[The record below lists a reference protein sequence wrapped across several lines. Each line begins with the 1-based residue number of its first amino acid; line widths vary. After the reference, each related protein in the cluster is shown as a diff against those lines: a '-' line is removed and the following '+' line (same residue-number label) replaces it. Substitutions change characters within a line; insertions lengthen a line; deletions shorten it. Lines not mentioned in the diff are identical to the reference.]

1 MMVRD
6 LSEIREE
13 IDRLDKEIVSCYEQ
27 RMDLVRQVAAY
38 KIATGKQVLDSSRE
52 KQKLETLG
60 GLAKNDFDRQAVQEI
75 FTQLM
80 AISRKS
86 QYQMLAAKGMSTPL
100 PCTLTDKLVD
110 GPVRVVFQGV
120 EGAYGHAAMLQYFGE
135 AVDFYHVKQF
145 RDVMEE
151 VAAGRADFGVL
162 PLENSSAGQVGDV
175 YDLLTRYDNTIVGEY
190 YLPVRHC
197 LLGLKGADIDKI
209 QTVYSH
215 PQGLMQCGKFLNEH
229 SSWQQISQAN
239 TAMAAQKVI
248 KENNPKTAAIASET
262 AAKLYG
268 LEILE
273 EGINDNKT
281 NTTRFIVVSR
291 KKCYRRDASK
301 ISIMFEIPHE
311 SGSLYTILSHM
322 IYNDLNMTKI
332 ESRPTPEQPFEYR
345 FFVDFEGNL
354 ADAAVENAILGI
366 KEEAARL
373 KILGNY

>member
-1 MMVRD
+1 MKAVAN
-6 LSEIREE
+6 
-13 IDRLDKEIVSCYEQ
+13 KE
-27 RMDLVRQVAAY
+27 
-38 KIATGKQVLDSSRE
+38 
-52 KQKLETLG
+52 
-60 GLAKNDFDRQAVQEI
+60 
-75 FTQLM
+75 
-80 AISRKS
+80 
-86 QYQMLAAKGMSTPL
+86 
-100 PCTLTDKLVD
+100 
-110 GPVRVVFQGV
+110 
-120 EGAYGHAAMLQYFGE
+120 
-135 AVDFYHVKQF
+135 
-145 RDVMEE
+145 
-151 VAAGRADFGVL
+151 ADFGVL

-281 NTTRFIVVSR
+281 NTTRFIIVSR

-332 ESRPTPEQPFEYR
+332 ESRPISEQPFEYR

>member
-1 MMVRD
+1 MLD
-6 LSEIREE
+6 LSESRAQ
-13 IDRLDKEIVSCYEQ
+13 IDVIDKEITRLFQKRIDVC
-27 RMDLVRQVAAY
+27 RDVAAY
-38 KIATGKQVLDSSRE
+38 KIQNNKKVLDKTRE
-52 KQKLETLG
+52 NQKLETLSQ
-60 GLAKNDFDRQAVQEI
+60 LAEDGFKEHGIQDL
-75 FTQLM
+75 FTQVM
-80 AISRKS
+80 AICRKR
-86 QYQMLAAKGMSTPL
+86 QYQIMKEEGVAQ
-100 PCTLTDKLVD
+100 
-110 GPVRVVFQGV
+110 PVPFAPIDAIEKENVKVVFQGV
-120 EGAYGHAAMLQYFGE
+120 EGAYSHAASMAYFGE
-135 AVDFYHVKQF
+135 SAEYFHVPNF
-145 RDVMEE
+145 EE
-151 VAAGRADFGVL
+151 VMKAVAQGEADFGVL

-197 LLGLKGADIDKI
+197 LLGLKGATINEI

-215 PQGLMQCGKFLNEH
+215 PQGLMQCAKFLNEH
-229 SSWQQISQAN
+229 ADWQQISQAN
-239 TAMAAQKVI
+239 TAVSAQKVI
-248 KENNPKTAAIASET
+248 KENNPKTAAIASAT

-281 NTTRFIVVSR
+281 NTTRFIIVCN
-291 KKCYRRDASK
+291 KKIYCKQASK

-332 ESRPTPEQPFEYR
+332 ESRPIPEQPFEYR

-354 ADAAVENAILGI
+354 ADAAVENALLGI
-366 KEEAARL
+366 NEEVARL

>member
-1 MMVRD
+1 MLD
-6 LSEIREE
+6 LSESRAQ
-13 IDRLDKEIVSCYEQ
+13 IDVIDKEITRLFQKRIDVC
-27 RMDLVRQVAAY
+27 RDVAAY
-38 KIATGKQVLDSSRE
+38 KIQNNKKVLDKTRE
-52 KQKLETLG
+52 NQKLEALSK
-60 GLAKNDFDRQAVQEI
+60 LAEDSFKEHGICDL
-75 FTQLM
+75 FTQVM
-80 AISRKS
+80 AICRKR
-86 QYQMLAAKGMSTPL
+86 QYQIMKEEGVAQPV
-100 PCTLTDKLVD
+100 PFECVDEIDKTNAT
-110 GPVRVVFQGV
+110 VVFQGV
-120 EGAYGHAAMLQYFGE
+120 EGAYSHAASMAYFGDL
-135 AVDFYHVKQF
+135 ATYFHVPNF
-145 RDVMEE
+145 EE
-151 VAAGRADFGVL
+151 VMKAVANKEADFGVL

-209 QTVYSH
+209 HTVYSH

-248 KENNPKTAAIASET
+248 KENNPNTAAIASET

-281 NTTRFIVVSR
+281 NTTRFIIVSR
-291 KKCYRRDASK
+291 KKCYRKDASK
-301 ISIMFEIPHE
+301 ISVMFEIPHE

-332 ESRPTPEQPFEYR
+332 ESRPIPEQPFEYR

>member
-135 AVDFYHVKQF
+135 DVDSYHVKQF
-145 RDVMEE
+145 R
-151 VAAGRADFGVL
+151 
-162 PLENSSAGQVGDV
+162 NGQ
-175 YDLLTRYDNTIVGEY
+175 
-190 YLPVRHC
+190 
-197 LLGLKGADIDKI
+197 
-209 QTVYSH
+209 
-215 PQGLMQCGKFLNEH
+215 
-229 SSWQQISQAN
+229 
-239 TAMAAQKVI
+239 
-248 KENNPKTAAIASET
+248 
-262 AAKLYG
+262 
-268 LEILE
+268 
-273 EGINDNKT
+273 
-281 NTTRFIVVSR
+281 
-291 KKCYRRDASK
+291 
-301 ISIMFEIPHE
+301 
-311 SGSLYTILSHM
+311 
-322 IYNDLNMTKI
+322 
-332 ESRPTPEQPFEYR
+332 
-345 FFVDFEGNL
+345 
-354 ADAAVENAILGI
+354 
-366 KEEAARL
+366 
-373 KILGNY
+373 

>member
-1 MMVRD
+1 MLD
-6 LSEIREE
+6 LSESRAQ
-13 IDRLDKEIVSCYEQ
+13 IDVIDKEITRLFQKRIDVC
-27 RMDLVRQVAAY
+27 RDVAAY
-38 KIATGKQVLDSSRE
+38 KIQNNKKVLDKTRE
-52 KQKLETLG
+52 NQKLEVLSK
-60 GLAKNDFDRQAVQEI
+60 LAEDSFKEHGICDL
-75 FTQLM
+75 FTQVM
-80 AISRKS
+80 AICRKR
-86 QYQMLAAKGMSTPL
+86 QYQIMKEEGVAQPV
-100 PCTLTDKLVD
+100 PFDCVDEIDKTNAT
-110 GPVRVVFQGV
+110 VVFQGV
-120 EGAYGHAAMLQYFGE
+120 EGAYSHAASMAYFGDL
-135 AVDFYHVKQF
+135 ATYFHVTNF
-145 RDVMEE
+145 EE
-151 VAAGRADFGVL
+151 VMKAVANKEADFGVL

-175 YDLLTRYDNTIVGEY
+175 YDLLTRYDNTIIGEY

-209 QTVYSH
+209 KTVYSH

-248 KENNPKTAAIASET
+248 KENNPNTAAIASET

-281 NTTRFIVVSR
+281 NTTRFIIVSR
-291 KKCYRRDASK
+291 KKCYRKDASK
-301 ISIMFEIPHE
+301 ISVMFEIPHE

-332 ESRPTPEQPFEYR
+332 ESRPIPEQPFEYR

>member
-1 MMVRD
+1 MLD
-6 LSEIREE
+6 LSESRAQ
-13 IDRLDKEIVSCYEQ
+13 IDVIDKEITRLFQKRIDVC
-27 RMDLVRQVAAY
+27 RDVAAY
-38 KIATGKQVLDSSRE
+38 KIQNNKKVLDKTRE
-52 KQKLETLG
+52 NQKLEALSQ
-60 GLAKNDFDRQAVQEI
+60 LAEDGFKEHGIQDL
-75 FTQLM
+75 FTQVM
-80 AISRKS
+80 AICRKR
-86 QYQMLAAKGMSTPL
+86 QYQIMKEEGVAQPVPFAF
-100 PCTLTDKLVD
+100 VD
-110 GPVRVVFQGV
+110 AIEKEHARVVFQGV
-120 EGAYGHAAMLQYFGE
+120 EGAYSHAASMAYFGE
-135 AVDFYHVKQF
+135 SAEYFHVPNF
-145 RDVMEE
+145 EE
-151 VAAGRADFGVL
+151 VMKAVAQGGADFGVL

-197 LLGLKGADIDKI
+197 LLGLKGADINEI

-215 PQGLMQCGKFLNEH
+215 PQGLMQCAKFLNEH
-229 SSWQQISQAN
+229 SDWQQISQVN
-239 TAMAAQKVI
+239 TAVSAQKVI
-248 KENNPKTAAIASET
+248 KENNPKTVAIASAT

-281 NTTRFIVVSR
+281 NTTRFIIVCS
-291 KKCYRRDASK
+291 KKIYCKQASK

-332 ESRPTPEQPFEYR
+332 ESRPIPEQPFEYR

-354 ADAAVENAILGI
+354 ADAAVENALLGI
-366 KEEAARL
+366 DEEAARL

>member
-1 MMVRD
+1 MAICRKRQYQIMKEEGVAQPVPFD
-6 LSEIREE
+6 CVDE
-13 IDRLDKEIVSCYEQ
+13 IDKTN
-27 RMDLVRQVAAY
+27 
-38 KIATGKQVLDSSRE
+38 AT
-52 KQKLETLG
+52 
-60 GLAKNDFDRQAVQEI
+60 
-75 FTQLM
+75 
-80 AISRKS
+80 
-86 QYQMLAAKGMSTPL
+86 
-100 PCTLTDKLVD
+100 
-110 GPVRVVFQGV
+110 VVFQGV
-120 EGAYGHAAMLQYFGE
+120 EGAYSHAASMAYFGDL
-135 AVDFYHVKQF
+135 ATYFHVPNF
-145 RDVMEE
+145 EE
-151 VAAGRADFGVL
+151 VMKAVANKEADFGVL

-281 NTTRFIVVSR
+281 NTTRFIIVSR

-332 ESRPTPEQPFEYR
+332 ESRPIPEQPFEYR

>member
-1 MMVRD
+1 MLD
-6 LSEIREE
+6 LSESRAQ
-13 IDRLDKEIVSCYEQ
+13 IDVIDKEITRLFQKRIDVC
-27 RMDLVRQVAAY
+27 RDVAAY
-38 KIATGKQVLDSSRE
+38 KIQNNKKVLDKTRE
-52 KQKLETLG
+52 NQKLETLSQ
-60 GLAKNDFDRQAVQEI
+60 LAEDGFKEHGIQDL
-75 FTQLM
+75 FTQVM
-80 AISRKS
+80 AICRKR
-86 QYQMLAAKGMSTPL
+86 QYQIMKEEGVAQPVPFTV
-100 PCTLTDKLVD
+100 VD
-110 GPVRVVFQGV
+110 AIEKEHARVVFQGV
-120 EGAYGHAAMLQYFGE
+120 EGAYSHAASMAYFGE
-135 AVDFYHVKQF
+135 SAEYFHVPNF
-145 RDVMEE
+145 EE
-151 VAAGRADFGVL
+151 VMKTVAQGEADFGVL

-197 LLGLKGADIDKI
+197 LLGLKGADINEI

-215 PQGLMQCGKFLNEH
+215 PQGLMQCAKFLNEH
-229 SSWQQISQAN
+229 SDWQQISQVN
-239 TAMAAQKVI
+239 TAVSAQKVI
-248 KENNPKTAAIASET
+248 KENNPKTVAIASAT

-281 NTTRFIVVSR
+281 NTTRFIIVCS
-291 KKCYRRDASK
+291 KKIYCKQASK

-332 ESRPTPEQPFEYR
+332 ESRPIPEQPFEYR

-354 ADAAVENAILGI
+354 ADAAVENALLGI
-366 KEEAARL
+366 DEEAARL

>member
-1 MMVRD
+1 MLD
-6 LSEIREE
+6 LSESRAQ
-13 IDRLDKEIVSCYEQ
+13 IDVIDKEITRLFQKRIDVC
-27 RMDLVRQVAAY
+27 RDVAAY
-38 KIATGKQVLDSSRE
+38 KIQNNKKVLDKTRE
-52 KQKLETLG
+52 NQKLEVLSK
-60 GLAKNDFDRQAVQEI
+60 LAEDSFKEHGICDL
-75 FTQLM
+75 FTQVM
-80 AISRKS
+80 AICRKR
-86 QYQMLAAKGMSTPL
+86 QYQIMKEEGVAQPV
-100 PCTLTDKLVD
+100 PFDCVDEIDKTNAT
-110 GPVRVVFQGV
+110 VVFQGV
-120 EGAYGHAAMLQYFGE
+120 EGAYSHAASMAYFGDL
-135 AVDFYHVKQF
+135 ATYFHVPNF
-145 RDVMEE
+145 EE
-151 VAAGRADFGVL
+151 VMKAVANEEADFGVL

-248 KENNPKTAAIASET
+248 KENNPNTAAIASET

-281 NTTRFIVVSR
+281 NTTRFIIVSR
-291 KKCYRRDASK
+291 KKCYRKDASK
-301 ISIMFEIPHE
+301 ISVMFEIPHE

-332 ESRPTPEQPFEYR
+332 ESRPIPEQPFEYR

>member
-1 MMVRD
+1 MLD
-6 LSEIREE
+6 LSESRAQ
-13 IDRLDKEIVSCYEQ
+13 IDVIDKEITRLFQKRIDVC
-27 RMDLVRQVAAY
+27 RDVAAY
-38 KIATGKQVLDSSRE
+38 KIQNNKKVLDKTRE
-52 KQKLETLG
+52 NQKLEALSK
-60 GLAKNDFDRQAVQEI
+60 LAEDGFKEQGICDL
-75 FTQLM
+75 FTQVM
-80 AISRKS
+80 ASCRKR
-86 QYQMLAAKGMSTPL
+86 QYQIMKEEGVAQPV
-100 PCTLTDKLVD
+100 PFDCVDEIDKTNAT
-110 GPVRVVFQGV
+110 VVFQGV
-120 EGAYGHAAMLQYFGE
+120 EGAYSHAASMAYFGDL
-135 AVDFYHVKQF
+135 ATYFHVPNF
-145 RDVMEE
+145 EE
-151 VAAGRADFGVL
+151 VMKAVANNEADFGVL

-209 QTVYSH
+209 HTVYSH

-281 NTTRFIVVSR
+281 NTTRFIIVSR

-332 ESRPTPEQPFEYR
+332 ESRPIPEQPFEYR

>member
-1 MMVRD
+1 MLD
-6 LSEIREE
+6 LSESRAQ
-13 IDRLDKEIVSCYEQ
+13 IDVVDKEITRLFQKRIDVC
-27 RMDLVRQVAAY
+27 RDVAAY
-38 KIATGKQVLDSSRE
+38 KIQNNKKVLDKTRE
-52 KQKLETLG
+52 NQKLEALSK
-60 GLAKNDFDRQAVQEI
+60 LAEDGFKEHGI
-75 FTQLM
+75 CYLFTQVM
-80 AISRKS
+80 AICRKR
-86 QYQMLAAKGMSTPL
+86 QYQIMKEEGVAQPV
-100 PCTLTDKLVD
+100 PFDCVDEIDKTNAT
-110 GPVRVVFQGV
+110 VVFQGV
-120 EGAYGHAAMLQYFGE
+120 EGAYSHAASMAYFGDL
-135 AVDFYHVKQF
+135 AIYFHVPNF
-145 RDVMEE
+145 EE
-151 VAAGRADFGVL
+151 VMKAVANKEADFGVL

-281 NTTRFIVVSR
+281 NTTRFIIVSR

-332 ESRPTPEQPFEYR
+332 ESRPIPEQPFEYR

>member
-1 MMVRD
+1 MLD
-6 LSEIREE
+6 LSESRAQ
-13 IDRLDKEIVSCYEQ
+13 IDVIDKEITRLFQKRIDVC
-27 RMDLVRQVAAY
+27 RDVAAY
-38 KIATGKQVLDSSRE
+38 KIQNNKKVLDKTRE
-52 KQKLETLG
+52 NQKLEVLSK
-60 GLAKNDFDRQAVQEI
+60 LAEDSFKEHGICDL
-75 FTQLM
+75 FTQVM
-80 AISRKS
+80 AICRKR
-86 QYQMLAAKGMSTPL
+86 QYQIMKEEGVAQPV
-100 PCTLTDKLVD
+100 PFDCVDEIDKTNAT
-110 GPVRVVFQGV
+110 VVFQGV
-120 EGAYGHAAMLQYFGE
+120 EGAYSHAASMAYFGDL
-135 AVDFYHVKQF
+135 ATYFHVPNF
-145 RDVMEE
+145 EE
-151 VAAGRADFGVL
+151 VMKAVANNEADFGVL

-175 YDLLTRYDNTIVGEY
+175 YDLLTRYDNTIIGEY

-248 KENNPKTAAIASET
+248 KENNPNTAAIASET

-281 NTTRFIVVSR
+281 NTTRFIIVSR
-291 KKCYRRDASK
+291 KKCYRKDASK
-301 ISIMFEIPHE
+301 ISVMFEIPHE

-332 ESRPTPEQPFEYR
+332 ESRPIPEQPFEYR